1 MFCMKCGEKA
11 EENDLFCRNCGA
23 PLREIPLSEETELKL
38 SKKEFVCTLMRKKGV
53 LCSLLVVLTVA
64 GVLCYAKW
72 SDVSAMDQKES
83 ATAAEASA
91 SQTATAKEKNTQTA
105 TQKETT
111 AQEATT
117 KVTAATKETTVAKE
131 NTVVK
136 ETSATKEKVTT
147 SSTTETTTKPVP
159 TGQKYYTSTGNA
171 TLMERWNGEKT
182 YTNTWN
188 AMDSVGTEVYN
199 FSDGNGS
206 IEVKTLSA
214 SPTGNLIEANVG
226 PNESCSIRMEVYPG
240 LFNNGLVVTK
250 SSDGIVTFTNDKEG
264 IILRDNIVSYPK
276 EGAESQ
282 SAYLSRCVDYL
293 IECCTDA
300 AKAKDAFTLNDEY
313 IVNTKSAIVM
323 TDSDKEWRA
332 CTKLNYTGN
341 PIKELSGTSYGGF
354 GYLTVVFDKSSQCFV
369 VQTYVAQRT
378 ITNAI
383 GTPMAYACYG
393 LKYKVN

>member
-1 MFCMKCGEKA
+1 MFCSKCGEKN
-11 EENDLFCRNCGA
+11 EENDSFCRNCGA
-23 PLREIPLSEETELKL
+23 PLGKIPLSEESEVKL

-53 LCSLLVVLTVA
+53 LCSLMVVLTVA
-64 GVLCYAKW
+64 GVLCYAKL
-72 SDVSAMDQKES
+72 SDVSAMDQKQS

-91 SQTATAKEKNTQTA
+91 SQTAIAKEKITQTA

-111 AQEATT
+111 TQVATT
-117 KVTAATKETTVAKE
+117 KETAETKETKAVKETTVAKE
-131 NTVVK
+131 KT
-136 ETSATKEKVTT
+136 TT
-147 SSTTETTTKPVP
+147 SSTTETTPKPVP
-159 TGQKYYTSTGNA
+159 TGSKYYTSAGIA
-171 TLMERWNGEKT
+171 TLMQRWNGEIT
-182 YTNTWN
+182 YANTWN
-188 AMDSVGTEVYN
+188 AMNSVGTEVYN

-206 IEVKTLSA
+206 IEVKTLST
-214 SPTGNLIEANVG
+214 SSTGNLIEANVG

-240 LFNNGLVVTK
+240 LLNDGLVVTK
-250 SSDGIVTFTNDKEG
+250 SNDGIITFTNDSQG

-276 EGAESQ
+276 QEDETQ
-282 SAYLSRCVDYL
+282 SAYLSRCIDYL
-293 IECCTDA
+293 VECCTDA
-300 AKAKDAFTLNDEY
+300 AKAKNAFTLSDDY

-341 PIKELSGTSYGGF
+341 PIKDLSGTSYGGF

-369 VQTYVAQRT
+369 VQTYVAQRS
-378 ITNAI
+378 ITNAF